1 MHGEWVPISF
11 FLSIAV
17 IAVFFLVLRFRGKRE
32 TQQTVRLA
40 IEKGHELSPQL
51 LASLED
57 RKRSPQ
63 SDFRRGIVGVA
74 IGVAFAVFGIVLGE
88 EDAVRP
94 LLAISAFPFLI
105 GLAYLGLSRIGGRS
119 DRDPSSTTAGETA

>member
-119 DRDPSSTTAGETA
+119 DRDLSSTTAGETA

>member
-74 IGVAFAVFGIVLGE
+74 IGVAFAVFGVVLGE

-119 DRDPSSTTAGETA
+119 DRDPSSTPAGETA

>member
-119 DRDPSSTTAGETA
+119 DRDPSSTTAGDTA

>member
-119 DRDPSSTTAGETA
+119 DRDPSSTPAGETA

>member
-11 FLSIAV
+11 FLSTAV

-40 IEKGHELSPQL
+40 IEKDHELSPQL

-94 LLAISAFPFLI
+94 L
-105 GLAYLGLSRIGGRS
+105 
-119 DRDPSSTTAGETA
+119 

>member
-1 MHGEWVPISF
+1 MDGEWVPISF

-74 IGVAFAVFGIVLGE
+74 IGVAFAAFGVVLGE

-119 DRDPSSTTAGETA
+119 DRDPSSTTTGEAA